1 MERQLM
7 NPLWNGLKSPLWN
20 STRQGVWFPLGGS
33 PQAGG
38 GSSAFDPLTLYSGGK
53 KGIWIKP
60 RDWTTLRQW
69 YLGTTNVTAATDPVG
84 YAADQSGRG
93 NNCVNAYAGGR
104 PIAAIVSS
112 RNCIDFDGA
121 DDKLVTAEFSAGT
134 LTASMD
140 CFFLVNLDAFSA
152 NGWLIA
158 NDNASSFFGVA
169 QNGLASSANSGAGTP
184 RYNVNGVAVTGG
196 TSVTRDQLYDA
207 LSSPGS
213 WMVVDACG
221 LDLSGWLQFQFG
233 GYPTFQLNG
242 KLAEIILCES
252 VDDATRARIRTY
264 LGSALAGAAVRLA
277 SNVKFEGNVVRVK
290 FGGSK

>member
-1 MERQLM
+1 MSIGRAI
-7 NPLWNGLKSPLWN
+7 
-20 STRQGVWFPLGGS
+20 GS
-33 PQAGG
+33 AIASAIGSGMAGG
-38 GSSAFDPLTLYSGGK
+38 GAAPAFDPLTLYSGGK
-53 KGIWIKP
+53 KGFWIKP

-93 NNCVNAYAGGR
+93 NHTVNANAPGR
-104 PIAAIVSS
+104 PLAATVGSV
-112 RNCIDFDGA
+112 NCIDFDGS
-121 DDKLVTAEFSAGT
+121 DDKLVTAAFSAGT

-140 CFFLVNLDAFSA
+140 CFFVVNLDAFSA
-152 NGWLIA
+152 SGWLIA
-158 NDNASSFFGVA
+158 DDLAFSFFGVA
-169 QNGLASSANSGAGTP
+169 QNGLASSANSGVGTP

-221 LDLSGWLQFQFG
+221 LDLSGWLRFQFG
-233 GYPTFQLNG
+233 GYPDYQLNG
-242 KLAEIILCES
+242 KVAEMILCES

-264 LGSALAGAAVRLA
+264 LGSHVGLTL
-277 SNVKFEGNVVRVK
+277 
-290 FGGSK
+290 

>member
-1 MERQLM
+1 MSIGA
-7 NPLWNGLKSPLWN
+7 PI
-20 STRQGVWFPLGGS
+20 GS
-33 PQAGG
+33 AIGSAIGSGMAGG
-38 GSSAFDPLTLYSGGK
+38 GAAPAFDPLTLYSGGK
-53 KGIWIKP
+53 KGFWIKP
-60 RDWTTLRQW
+60 RDWTTLRQS

-93 NNCVNAYAGGR
+93 NNCINAYADWR

-112 RNCIDFDGA
+112 RNCIDFDGT
-121 DDKLVTAEFSAGT
+121 DDKLVTAAFSAGT

-140 CFFLVNLDAFSA
+140 CFFVVNLDAFSTS
-152 NGWLIA
+152 GWLIA
-158 NDNASSFFGVA
+158 DDNASSFFGVA
-169 QNGLASSANSGAGTP
+169 QNGHASSANSGAGTP
-184 RYNVNGVAVTGG
+184 GYNVNGVAVTGG

-221 LDLSGWLQFQFG
+221 LDLSAWLQFQFG
-233 GYPTFQLNG
+233 GYANFQLNG

-264 LGSALAGAAVRLA
+264 LGSHVGLTL
-277 SNVKFEGNVVRVK
+277 
-290 FGGSK
+290 